1 MSRETRTFIKDTI
14 RLRPHNILCVRFAAL
29 SLPERG
35 EKFNQVEH
43 ELRET
48 LQSGTN
54 LLIEVIEGTDDLC
67 QVCPLCQDARCQSPE
82 GDEDEVRK
90 FDAIILKGLGISYGD
105 KMTVEELRAL
115 MDEKA
120 PLAFCQTRCRL
131 KEGCGVVQLAKR

>member
-1 MSRETRTFIKDTI
+1 MSRETRTFIKDVI
-14 RLRPHNILCVRFAAL
+14 KLRPHNIFCVRFAAP

-43 ELRET
+43 KLRET

-54 LLIEVIEGTDDLC
+54 LLIEVIEGTDELC

-90 FDAIILKGLGISYGD
+90 LDAIILKGLGISYGD
-105 KMTVEELRAL
+105 KMSVKEFRAL
-115 MDEKA
+115 MDGKA
-120 PLAFCQTRCRL
+120 PLAFCRTRCRL
-131 KEGCGVVQLAKR
+131 KEGCGVFQLAKR